1 VAEETLV
8 KEALTEGMIRGGA
21 SLTSKL
27 DESGWPIVGA
37 FWLFDPE
44 ENHWKLMI
52 VSPEVTTRGPREAYE
67 AISVALAGLPHHFT
81 DLQYITVI
89 APSHPLV
96 RALATAVKTGRAIEA
111 IRFSR
116 QALAGRFIDEIY
128 LYRLLPEATAA

>member
-1 VAEETLV
+1 MAEETLV
-8 KEALTEGMIRGGA
+8 KEALTDAMIRGGA

-27 DESGWPIVGA
+27 DESGFPVLGA

-52 VSPEVTTRGPREAYE
+52 VSPEVTTSGPKDSYE
-67 AISVALAGLPHHFT
+67 AISGALGALQHHFT
-81 DLQYITVI
+81 DLQFITVV
-89 APSHPLV
+89 APNYPLV
-96 RALATAVKTGRAIEA
+96 RALATAVRTGRAIEG

-116 QALAGRFIDEIY
+116 QALAGRFIDDLY